1 MRCEKQVVGIT
12 LVRLLRYADIVVR
25 ILLWLLLLLWLL
37 IRVEEILRRAVWY
50 RVIMLHWHS
59 LNSYWTL
66 ALHRSLASQRH
77 LLLLG

>member
-25 ILLWLLLLLWLL
+25 ILLWLWLLL

-50 RVIMLHWHS
+50 RVMMLDWH
-59 LNSYWTL
+59 
-66 ALHRSLASQRH
+66 ALDNLRSTIYCL
-77 LLLLG
+77 